1 MKLKSFAKL
10 SMVCLLAHAALVGS
24 SNAVGACDLGTFSAL
39 ALPNTTITLAQPM
52 PAGANPA
59 PVGNLS
65 VPICRVV
72 GIVAPSIKFE
82 VWMPTT
88 NWNGKFQGVG
98 NGGFAGVVSYAAMR
112 TALTRGYATAST
124 DTGHA
129 GDPAVDPVGG
139 GLLDTRWASGHPELI
154 VDWGHRGI
162 HEMTV
167 KAKAIIQGFYGSG
180 PRFSYFTGCSGGGRQ
195 GVMEAQRY
203 PRSLVECSTAA
214 SGGA

>member
-72 GIVAPSIKFE
+72 GIVAPQAEREPFS
-82 VWMPTT
+82 PTVHGAR
-88 NWNGKFQGVG
+88 NAALLRWPGARQLR
-98 NGGFAGVVSYAAMR
+98 FAYC
-112 TALTRGYATAST
+112 T
-124 DTGHA
+124 
-129 GDPAVDPVGG
+129 
-139 GLLDTRWASGHPELI
+139 
-154 VDWGHRGI
+154 
-162 HEMTV
+162 
-167 KAKAIIQGFYGSG
+167 
-180 PRFSYFTGCSGGGRQ
+180 
-195 GVMEAQRY
+195 
-203 PRSLVECSTAA
+203 
-214 SGGA
+214 